1 MRNPQLLQFFQSVLF
16 SLSKED
22 LSPSGHHSHPTKYF
36 SQTTSPVLAIS
47 PINAIIYDG
56 NANIA

>member
-1 MRNPQLLQFFQSVLF
+1 MRTPQLLQFFQSVLF

-36 SQTTSPVLAIS
+36 SQTTTPVLAIS

>member
-36 SQTTSPVLAIS
+36 SQSTTPVLAIS